1 MGLTINVAKEET
13 SQEIL
18 RLLKHEGTK
27 LYGVKIKKAESDP
40 EARVQYMYD
49 AVGMT
54 PARMNYN
61 TGAFDYG
68 DWKDVWFVK
77 ENYPVMLKS
86 DGTVDYKLS
95 PTNHAYKEDGTT
107 ASDVANEAYDGNAMS
122 RIPLVWVCFDQDL
135 NYEYITVSNV
145 KVDDNFHAYAH
156 TSETDGTTVLDEIFL
171 AMYQGSEV
179 TVDGVTKLR
188 SLSNHWPIW
197 KNTAQ
202 QECTKAKANGNGW
215 YTRNWAQR
223 NLINAL
229 LLIMSKTDDSQTAF
243 GRGVDSTYVD
253 DESQHYGMAISG
265 GLDAAGQFMGYN
277 DGTHQVKV
285 FYMEDWW
292 ANQWERIA
300 GLIND
305 YGTIKVK
312 MVGPYNFDG
321 AGYDV
326 IEGVTLQG
334 TSGGYIAQNHTT
346 NRSGRLP
353 FSTVAKDG
361 TPGASNKYTPDQFM
375 CLKYSR
381 FYLAVG
387 HSAQYNRAG
396 YMAFNAFM
404 EAHGT
409 NWSVGASLSFKG
421 IKTRLPRYF
430 PGNRVKCFSYLFPAI
445 LLAILANRPDLDFCA
460 LFSHSLTLFVAGALY
475 FRRSFASIVLLIFS
489 TVISFLYRGSFA
501 SRAHTRTAVSYSCAR
516 FAFLSNLTIVLSVM
530 RPSYTAM

>member
-1 MGLTINVAKEET
+1 MSLTINVAKEET

-27 LYGVKIKKAESDP
+27 LYGVKIKKSESDP

-54 PARMNYN
+54 PARMNYT

-68 DWKDVWFVK
+68 SWKDVWFVK

-86 DGTVDYKLS
+86 NGTVDYKLS
-95 PTNHAYKEDGTT
+95 PTNHAYKEDGET
-107 ASDVANEAYDGNAMS
+107 ASDVANESYDGNAMS

-156 TSETDGTTVLDEIFL
+156 TCETDGTTILDEIFL
-171 AMYQGSEV
+171 AMYQGS
-179 TVDGVTKLR
+179 VDGTTKLR

-202 QECTKAKANGNGW
+202 QECTKAAANGTGW

-229 LLIMSKTDDSQTAF
+229 LLIISKTDDSQTAF

-253 DESQHYGMAISG
+253 DESQHYGMKISG
-265 GLDAAGQFMGYN
+265 GLDTAGQFMGYN

-321 AGYDV
+321 TGYDV

-353 FSTVAKDG
+353 FSTVAADG
-361 TPGASNKYTPDQFM
+361 TPGASNKYTPDGFWWVNGQRNYA
-375 CLKYSR
+375 L
-381 FYLAVG
+381 VG
-387 HSAQYNRAG
+387 GSTYYGSVCGGSLLNLNGTAG
-396 YMAFNAFM
+396 Y
-404 EAHGT
+404 GS
-409 NWSVGASLSFKG
+409 WSLGATLS
-421 IKTRLPRYF
+421 Y
-430 PGNRVKCFSYLFPAI
+430 
-445 LLAILANRPDLDFCA
+445 
-460 LFSHSLTLFVAGALY
+460 
-475 FRRSFASIVLLIFS
+475 
-489 TVISFLYRGSFA
+489 
-501 SRAHTRTAVSYSCAR
+501 VS
-516 FAFLSNLTIVLSVM
+516 
-530 RPSYTAM
+530 P